1 MSKICR
7 TFAPEFQKIMKK
19 MQYIQPKMESIE
31 ILSESMMLPES
42 PGSTYNPAPE
52 RGGYSPVPG
61 NE

>member
-1 MSKICR
+1 
-7 TFAPEFQKIMKK
+7 MKK